1 LQIRF
6 PAAHWDM
13 VRTGLMIY
21 GASPVK
27 EWQPLPLRPAL
38 TLKSRV
44 RFLKGIQPGRAAS
57 YGGTWVAQRPT
68 LVATLPVGYAHGYT
82 RALSNR
88 AQILIRGRRAPVI
101 GRVTME
107 DLMADVTEVPGVQV
121 GDEAVLLGAQ
131 GGERITAEELARAAR
146 TIPYE
151 ILVGLSSSVPR
162 FYSRVA

>member
-1 LQIRF
+1 
-6 PAAHWDM
+6 
-13 VRTGLMIY
+13 
-21 GASPVK
+21 
-27 EWQPLPLRPAL
+27 
-38 TLKSRV
+38 
-44 RFLKGIQPGRAAS
+44 
-57 YGGTWVAQRPT
+57 
-68 LVATLPVGYAHGYT
+68 
-82 RALSNR
+82 
-88 AQILIRGRRAPVI
+88 VI